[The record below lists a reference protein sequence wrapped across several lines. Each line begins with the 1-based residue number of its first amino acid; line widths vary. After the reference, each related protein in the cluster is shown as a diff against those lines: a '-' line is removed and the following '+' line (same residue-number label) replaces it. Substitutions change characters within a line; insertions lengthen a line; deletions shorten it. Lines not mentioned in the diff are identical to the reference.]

1 MDHGLDGLR
10 SARARGCGKVK
21 TILFSALALLVLAIG
36 GFAFFNGFIYP
47 PSGLHG
53 FSQEHYAKA
62 WEATSKGFCASSDLT
77 YSRPDFIKFRKPDDG
92 SEAYVW
98 GVARCHTRDGRERL
112 AWIYLEWSTK
122 RLVWTRSYTLV
133 LADDDDEVYYTP
145 AFPGQFRRAWTALS
159 KIMQENARHVREY
172 LNAQNH

>member
-1 MDHGLDGLR
+1 MGHGLDSMR
-10 SARARGCGKVK
+10 SARTRRSSQVRNL
-21 TILFSALALLVLAIG
+21 LFGALAILALAIG

-47 PSGLHG
+47 PSGLHQ
-53 FSQEHYAKA
+53 FTQEDYAKA
-62 WEATSKGFCASSDLT
+62 WEAVSKGYCSSTDLT
-77 YSRPDFIKFRKPDDG
+77 YSRPDFIKFRKPDAG

-98 GVARCHTRDGRERL
+98 GVARCHTQDGRERL

-122 RLVWTRSYTLV
+122 RHVWTRSYTLV

-159 KIMQENARHVREY
+159 KIMKENARHVREF
-172 LNAQNH
+172 LNAKDH

>member
-1 MDHGLDGLR
+1 MDHGLDRLR
-10 SARARGCGKVK
+10 SARARGDWKVK
-21 TILFSALALLVLAIG
+21 KILCPALAVLALAVG

-47 PSGLHG
+47 PSSLRE
-53 FSQEHYAKA
+53 FPQDQFAKA
-62 WEATSKGFCASSDLT
+62 WETAAKGFCASSNLT
-77 YSRPDFIKFRKPDDG
+77 YARPDFIKFRKPDAG

-98 GVARCHTRDGRERL
+98 GVARCHTMDGRERL

-159 KIMQENARHVREY
+159 KIMKENARHVREY